1 MGEAH
6 QFEREFID
14 HAIEGVE
21 SAFAEYDFVPTE
33 EVRWPGWRTVIERWG
48 ERTWLRADDAVER
61 ILEERRGID
70 QEAHVTDGPD
80 EWGRESR

>member
-6 QFEREFID
+6 RFEREFID

-21 SAFAEYDFVPTE
+21 SVFAEYDFVPTE

-48 ERTWLRADDAVER
+48 DAPGCAPTMR
-61 ILEERRGID
+61 SNASSRSAAASTRRHTSPM
-70 QEAHVTDGPD
+70 ARRRVGP
-80 EWGRESR
+80 